1 VIETRSSAASD
12 TDRIAYDVL
21 YNVKLSN
28 PNQLE
33 VDERLVR
40 MGQRLWT
47 RPIST
52 NSSVTDH
59 SSRSQWITEHN
70 TTSAGLIG
78 CPKKLTFAFSS
89 TLFWLKDTTAKVSE
103 GTNKFIF

>member
-52 NSSVTDH
+52 NSSVSAWLTTVH
-59 SSRSQWITEHN
+59 EVSELQNITRPVQAWLAVSKNSRSR
-70 TTSAGLIG
+70 SLR
-78 CPKKLTFAFSS
+78 
-89 TLFWLKDTTAKVSE
+89 LFF
-103 GTNKFIF
+103 G